1 MIYAFNLEWS
11 ELDEDLREAKIDE
24 FIKINYENGDYRD
37 EKEDITLDEC
47 LKDEGIR
54 IQAERN
60 IEAHFP
66 VYF

>member
-1 MIYAFNLEWS
+1 MTYAFNLEWS

-24 FIKINYENGDYRD
+24 FIRINYENGDYRD
-37 EKEDITLDEC
+37 KKEDITLNEC
-47 LKDEGIR
+47 LKDEEIR
-54 IQAERN
+54 KEAESC